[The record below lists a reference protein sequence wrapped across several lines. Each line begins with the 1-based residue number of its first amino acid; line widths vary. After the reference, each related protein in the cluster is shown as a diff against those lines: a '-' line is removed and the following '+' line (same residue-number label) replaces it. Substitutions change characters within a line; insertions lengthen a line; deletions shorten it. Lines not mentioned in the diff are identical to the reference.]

1 MTYPKR
7 IRKPINKFVSYIN
20 FKNKNFDSADLQ
32 ILAYKK
38 YNLLAKKVSN
48 NRIVFLS
55 NENSFC
61 NLEKKNLKSKNKNKN
76 NKFTENQI
84 NMINALKQNNN
95 EQWLKL
101 ANENIKEWKIL
112 NNFDIT

>member
-7 IRKPINKFVSYIN
+7 IRKPINKFVSYFC
-20 FKNKNFDSADLQ
+20 FKNKKFDSADLQ

-48 NRIVFLS
+48 NRIIFLPS
-55 NENSFC
+55 LNSLS
-61 NLEKKNLKSKNKNKN
+61 NLEKKNLKSKKKN
-76 NKFTENQI
+76 FTKNQI
-84 NMINALKQNNN
+84 NMINALKQNND
-95 EQWLKL
+95 EQWIKS

-112 NNFDIT
+112 NNFHIT